1 MELWEIGYILKKRY
15 EEKKIPV
22 MKKHSLTSAEIDVIS
37 ILNKFDSIKTSTDL
51 VKVSLLKKSHVS
63 LAINSLLNKNL
74 LKKEH
79 LNKKSFN
86 LLITS
91 NCNNIIDDINKFQD
105 DLLHELYQDLSK
117 EELSSYFHITNKIIS
132 NVENFK

>member
-74 LKKEH
+74 VEKEY

-86 LLITS
+86 LLITDK
-91 NCNNIIDDINKFQD
+91 CNVIIEDINTFQNE
-105 DLLHELYQDLSK
+105 LISELYQDLSK

-132 NVENFK
+132 NVEKFK